1 MSAVLASQ
9 VPPFSG
15 VFFSHNTAG
24 RRVNSERTRNGNFPS
39 ARNSTRNLKRAEVGQ
54 SRRAGQSGASVISER
69 PKLVS

>member
-1 MSAVLASQ
+1 MSAVLALQ

-15 VFFSHNTAG
+15 VFFSHSTAG

-54 SRRAGQSGASVISER
+54 SQRAEQSGASIISEHSE
-69 PKLVS
+69 PVP